1 MTAPNQNNANVASGA
16 VSSAA
21 ASSASAARGTAP
33 ASSAYAATASGTSA
47 AAASGT
53 SAASASG
60 VAGASA
66 GVAASASAGTP
77 ASAPAAPVAA
87 RPLTHFR
94 SMPLSIKVNGE
105 IVGPT
110 DVPAGLMMIDY
121 LHEYL
126 HLTGSRLG
134 WGQGICHACVVI
146 VDKPDGTSEEV
157 RTCITGANFF
167 HGKSIRTIEGHAKRN
182 EAGEVVELSPIQQKF
197 LEHFSFQCGYC
208 TPGFVNAA
216 TVLIERLKRQ
226 PVARDQLEATI
237 TEALN
242 DHICR
247 CTGYVRYYEAV
258 KDVVLTTPGFV
269 RNAA

>member
-1 MTAPNQNNANVASGA
+1 MTTPNQISAHAASGA
-16 VSSAA
+16 SGVVSGNVAPGVVSGASEAASAKVAPGSVASAA
-21 ASSASAARGTAP
+21 A
-33 ASSAYAATASGTSA
+33 
-47 AAASGT
+47 
-53 SAASASG
+53 
-60 VAGASA
+60 
-66 GVAASASAGTP
+66 P
-77 ASAPAAPVAA
+77 ASAPAAAVVE

-94 SMPLSIKVNGE
+94 TLPVTVKVNGE

-110 DVPAGLMMIDY
+110 DVPAGLMMIDF

-134 WGQGICHACVVI
+134 CGQGICHACVVI
-146 VDKPDGTSEEV
+146 VDKPDGTSEEM

-167 HGKSIRTIEGHAKRN
+167 HGKTIRTIEGHARRN

-226 PVARDQLEATI
+226 PIAKDQVEQTI

-258 KDVVLTTPGFV
+258 KEVVLTTPGLV
-269 RNAA
+269 KEGSPRERLEAAE

>member
-1 MTAPNQNNANVASGA
+1 MTAPSQN
-16 VSSAA
+16 SSFA
-21 ASSASAARGTAP
+21 ASAAP
-33 ASSAYAATASGTSA
+33 VSA
-47 AAASGT
+47 AAAT
-53 SAASASG
+53 AATAVSASI
-60 VAGASA
+60 VE
-66 GVAASASAGTP
+66 
-77 ASAPAAPVAA
+77 
-87 RPLTHFR
+87 RPLTQFR
-94 SMPLSIKVNGE
+94 AQPVSLKVNGQE
-105 IVGPT
+105 VGPLQ
-110 DVPAGLMMIDY
+110 VPAGLMMIDL

-134 WGQGICHACVVI
+134 CGQGVCHACVVI
-146 VDKPDGTSEEV
+146 LDKPDGTSEEI

-167 HGKSIRTIEGHAKRN
+167 DGKSIRTIEGHAQRD
-182 EAGEVVELSPIQQKF
+182 EQGEVVALSPIQQKF

-226 PVARDQLEATI
+226 PVARDQVEDTI

-258 KDVVLTTPGFV
+258 KEVVLTMPGLV
-269 RNAA
+269 KDAA

>member
-1 MTAPNQNNANVASGA
+1 MTAPTQ
-16 VSSAA
+16 
-21 ASSASAARGTAP
+21 
-33 ASSAYAATASGTSA
+33 TSP
-47 AAASGT
+47 
-53 SAASASG
+53 SAASAV
-60 VAGASA
+60 VASST
-66 GVAASASAGTP
+66 VSDASASIAATSASGPASAASGATGVV
-77 ASAPAAPVAA
+77 ASAPAATVVE

-94 SMPLSIKVNGE
+94 TLPVSVKVNGE

-110 DVPAGLMMIDY
+110 DVPAGLMMIDF

-134 WGQGICHACVVI
+134 CGQGICHACVVI

-167 HGKSIRTIEGHAKRN
+167 HGKTIRTIEGHAKRN

-226 PVARDQLEATI
+226 PIAKDKVEQTI

-258 KDVVLTTPGFV
+258 KDVVMTTPGLV
-269 RNAA
+269 KDAA